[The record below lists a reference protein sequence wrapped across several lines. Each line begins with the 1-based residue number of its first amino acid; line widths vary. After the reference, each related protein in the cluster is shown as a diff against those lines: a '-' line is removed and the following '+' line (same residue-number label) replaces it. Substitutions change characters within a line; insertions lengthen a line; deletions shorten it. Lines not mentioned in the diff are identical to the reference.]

1 MAFPTK
7 RFEIVLSKP
16 VQMAKIRIIIYFL
29 QYLYAENKV
38 YYQFGQKDDYRL
50 DQENLALFPESNEPI
65 TVSEMF
71 LFFS

>member
-1 MAFPTK
+1 
-7 RFEIVLSKP
+7 
-16 VQMAKIRIIIYFL
+16 MAKIRIFVYFL

-38 YYQFGQKDDYRL
+38 YHQFGQKDDYRL

-71 LFFS
+71 